1 MMLSFG
7 PSGEAQESCA
17 YARNI
22 NYTNRCTYACGFCAF
37 SKGRIAEEL
46 RGAPYLLPYAEISRR
61 TREAWSRGASE
72 TCMQGGIHPEFTG
85 APPCHDM
92 LPSPGYSVHSRYEHA
107 CGQER
112 ETLQGLFSCKLR
124 MRLWG

>member
-1 MMLSFG
+1 MCLAHD
-7 PSGEAQESCA
+7 PSTRVTIKAAVSGLPCHKLTSCA
-17 YARNI
+17 CARNI

-46 RGAPYLLPYAEISRR
+46 RGAPYLLPYAEIARR

-85 APPCHDM
+85 APPCPGM
-92 LPSPGYSVHSRYEHA
+92 PFSPV
-107 CGQER
+107 
-112 ETLQGLFSCKLR
+112 L
-124 MRLWG
+124 

>member
-1 MMLSFG
+1 MCGHNTAHDPFSTVNVKLLS
-7 PSGEAQESCA
+7 PSSSAKLNPHAC
-17 YARNI
+17 ARNI

-61 TREAWSRGASE
+61 TQEAWSRGASE

-85 APPCHDM
+85 ALPCHDM
-92 LPSPGYSVHSRYEHA
+92 LFSPVH
-107 CGQER
+107 
-112 ETLQGLFSCKLR
+112 
-124 MRLWG
+124 